1 MVDGSRTLRGIGEA
15 ESIRI
20 GEEMVRVLGRWV
32 VYAVLVVGAAVFS
45 FPFVWMAATSVKV
58 DREMQAKGIRVVPIT
73 PRPRLRSPYI
83 DEQQFAE
90 LEGAY
95 QAELLPGLE
104 ALVRNSGVDVPA
116 TVDRVAAEREVARGL
131 YEMLV
136 RRTPAETWEGRT
148 RLSDDTWSEPGN
160 AVETVLSA
168 AGRMVED
175 GALPGILDRV
185 YRRVLLGPIRLRT
198 YDRKE
203 CLLAAGRG
211 RSDSNAVHVLTNL
224 STDIARMS
232 SVVDKGQSYAL
243 VRYDF
248 CGGPAAV
255 FESVLAVPDDVD
267 LRQLHRIQV
276 PFRPDDT
283 WHELWLSIDTAYRS
297 LRSVRP
303 VCLANFEPAI
313 AAWQPAG
320 GDDNSTRIKTWT
332 RLDETGGGDPSLGPR
347 DVRIRLELRQVSR
360 ARAWINKLRANYE
373 KVFDHMPFWRYLRVS
388 LFLVV
393 VNISLTLV
401 FSSVVAYAFARL
413 QWPGREFCFMLMLST
428 MMIPFQVIMIPRF
441 LIWKNLGAYNTLTPL
456 WLGPVF
462 GNAFFVFL
470 LRQFM
475 KGIPRDLE
483 DAARIDG
490 CGFMRIYFY
499 IILPLIKPSLAAIAI
514 FTFIG
519 TWNNFMGPLLYIADQ
534 RLYPL
539 AFGLYAFS
547 VQVGNNPALTMAG
560 SLLMTL
566 PVIVIFF
573 FAQKYF
579 IQGITLTGMK
589 Q

>member
-1 MVDGSRTLRGIGEA
+1 ML
-15 ESIRI
+15 
-20 GEEMVRVLGRWV
+20 RVLGRWV
-32 VYAVLVVGAAVFS
+32 VYAVLVLGAVVFS
-45 FPFVWMAATSVKV
+45 FPFIWMAATSVKV
-58 DREMQAKGIRVVPIT
+58 DREMQAKGIRVVPLT
-73 PRPRLRSPYI
+73 PRPREQSPYI
-83 DEQQFAE
+83 DEEYFKE
-90 LEGAY
+90 LEGPL
-95 QAELLPGLE
+95 QAELMPGLE
-104 ALVRNSGVDVPA
+104 ELVRESGVDIPDA
-116 TVDRVAAEREVARGL
+116 LDRAVAEQQLARGL

-136 RRTPAETWEGRT
+136 RRLPGEVWEGRT
-148 RLSDDTWSEPGN
+148 KQPDDTWGPPGN
-160 AVETVLSA
+160 ATDTVA
-168 AGRMVED
+168 AAAKKFIQED
-175 GALPGILDRV
+175 ALAKVLDRI
-185 YRRVLLGPIRLRT
+185 YRRMLVGPIRLRT
-198 YDRKE
+198 YDRE
-203 CLLAAGRG
+203 E
-211 RSDSNAVHVLTNL
+211 HVLGPDDEAEPGSVAAMFRNANPEVAQLTNV
-224 STDIARMS
+224 TDRA
-232 SVVDKGQSYAL
+232 QPYAL
-243 VRYDF
+243 VEYDF
-248 CGGPAAV
+248 SKGDRVVLENTFTVP
-255 FESVLAVPDDVD
+255 ESID
-267 LRQLHRIQV
+267 LRRLHRIQV

-283 WHELWLSIDTAYRS
+283 WHELWLTVEAAGRRY
-297 LRSVRP
+297 RSVRASS
-303 VCLANFEPAI
+303 LANFE
-313 AAWQPAG
+313 AAMVSWQPAG
-320 GDDNSTRIKTWT
+320 PDDNSTKIKTWI
-332 RLDETGGGDPSLGPR
+332 RLEAAG
-347 DVRIRLELRQVSR
+347 RIRTELAANQIRLRFELRQVSPFQ
-360 ARAWINKLRANYE
+360 AWRNKLRANYDR
-373 KVFDHMPFWRYLRVS
+373 VFDHMPFWRYLRVS

-393 VNISLTLV
+393 ANIVLTLV

-413 QWPGREFCFMLMLST
+413 QWPGREFCFILMLST

-490 CGFMRIYFY
+490 CGFVRIYYY

-560 SLLMTL
+560 SFLMTV